1 MPTDDLN
8 NIEAKLNF
16 SKRLGG
22 LIKGHQQEMQQVLD
36 ENEDLQMLVEQ
47 LLKENATLKSHL
59 AEEKTKNTHRNNISS
74 KYSKTTT
81 EINKKTLP
89 LCRTWNS
96 IPNYI

>member
-36 ENEDLQMLVEQ
+36 ENEDRSEEHTSELQ
-47 LLKENATLKSHL
+47 S
-59 AEEKTKNTHRNNISS
+59 R
-74 KYSKTTT
+74 
-81 EINKKTLP
+81 
-89 LCRTWNS
+89 
-96 IPNYI
+96 